1 MLITFNF
8 GVLFTLLDYQNELGN
23 DSLFLL
29 KQSLNRLFS
38 SKLWSPLMIIDFEKL
53 TSREIYKTM
62 IQMVIPRPIA
72 WVISPN
78 ESGSLNL
85 APFSYFNVI
94 SSDPPLVSISIG
106 CKKGGELKDT
116 RKNIIAR
123 DFFTINIPHVGQAQL
138 VTDSAKPFAA
148 EESEI
153 SALDLGVIEQEN
165 FTVPRLKDCKAAFF
179 CVREQV
185 IDVGNVP
192 QGLVIAKV
200 LSAFIDDSC
209 ASYNGDQ
216 LEVDPLLLNPLARLG
231 GNDYCSIGSVFTVTP
246 S

>member
-1 MLITFNF
+1 
-8 GVLFTLLDYQNELGN
+8 
-23 DSLFLL
+23 
-29 KQSLNRLFS
+29 
-38 SKLWSPLMIIDFEKL
+38 MIIDFEKL
-53 TSREIYKTM
+53 TSSEIYKTM

-94 SSDPPLVSISIG
+94 SSNPPLVSLSIG
-106 CKKGGELKDT
+106 CKKSGELKDT
-116 RKNIIAR
+116 RKNISER
-123 DFFTINIPHVGQAQL
+123 DFFTINIPNVKQAQL

-153 SALDLGVIEQEN
+153 NALNLDVVEQEN
-165 FTVPRLKDCKAAFF
+165 FTVPRLKGCKAAFF
-179 CVREQV
+179 CVKEQI

-192 QGLVIAKV
+192 QGLVIGKV

-209 ASYNGDQ
+209 ASYDNDQ
-216 LEVDPLLLNPLARLG
+216 LKIDPLLLNPLARLG
-231 GNDYCSIGSVFTVTP
+231 GNDYCTISTAFTVTP